1 MLFGTCGRWSRRR
14 QSRGEEMVAK
24 RKGVTKRTAVT
35 KRKTAAKP
43 KAAAKAKA
51 AKRKPVTKPKAA
63 ARRKA
68 AAKRTLETKRKT
80 AGNRKAMQGRDTRS
94 AEDRIEALKRRA
106 KELSGGQMQVESMDD
121 IPEETEETFWNYV
134 VEYEE
139 APWTT
144 NFQQLENAGVAL
156 PAPESLNDEE
166 LTAKLWEVIQK
177 LALLHVYIEQ
187 TDHLSDRELYT
198 HLWTE
203 SLREETKAMAMAGG
217 AWHIQILG
225 GCSEEDNQLYLK
237 YYADEDWRR
246 QWHKDFPSDPIPAH
260 VDPPFDRDRLLPKP
274 NYDEPTGGKPN

>member
-1 MLFGTCGRWSRRR
+1 MARR
-14 QSRGEEMVAK
+14 
-24 RKGVTKRTAVT
+24 
-35 KRKTAAKP
+35 
-43 KAAAKAKA
+43 KAA
-51 AKRKPVTKPKAA
+51 TKPKAA
-63 ARRKA
+63 ANRKGATKHKPAAKRNAAAKRNTAAKSRAAANDKA
-68 AAKRTLETKRKT
+68 AAKRKPATKRST
-80 AGNRKAMQGRDTRS
+80 VGRSKAKQGGDRRS
-94 AEDRIEALKRRA
+94 GEERIEALKRRA
-106 KELSGGQMQVESMDD
+106 NELAGGQMQVESMDD
-121 IPEETEETFWNYV
+121 LPEETEETFWNYV

-144 NFQQLENAGVAL
+144 NFQQLENAGVSL
-156 PAPESLNDEE
+156 PPPESLNDAE

-198 HLWTE
+198 HLWTD
-203 SLREETKAMAMAGG
+203 SLREETKAMAMAAGG

-260 VDPPFDRDRLLPKP
+260 VDPPYDRDRLLPKQ
-274 NYDEPTGGKPN
+274 NYDEPSDGKPN

>member
-1 MLFGTCGRWSRRR
+1 M
-14 QSRGEEMVAK
+14 AK
-24 RKGVTKRTAVT
+24 RKAVT
-35 KRKTAAKP
+35 KHRAVPKRKAAAKP
-43 KAAAKAKA
+43 KAAVKNKKV
-51 AKRKPVTKPKAA
+51 AKRKPVTKRNAA
-63 ARRKA
+63 PNRTP
-68 AAKRTLETKRKT
+68 AAKRKT
-80 AGNRKAMQGRDTRS
+80 TQGRDARS
-94 AEDRIEALKRRA
+94 AEERIEGLKRRA
-106 KELSGGQMQVESMDD
+106 KELSGGEMQVESMDD

-144 NFQQLENAGVAL
+144 NFQQLENAGVSL
-156 PAPESLNDEE
+156 PAPESLNDKE

-187 TDHLSDRELYT
+187 TDHLSDRQLYS

-246 QWHKDFPSDPIPAH
+246 QWHKDFPSDPIPTH
-260 VDPPFDRDRLLPKP
+260 VDPPYDRDRLLPKP
-274 NYDEPTGGKPN
+274 NYDEPAGGKPN